1 MHDSR
6 EARVA
11 VVELEHQGSCAI
23 LRLNR
28 PEALNALN
36 TDVMNS
42 LGAAIDAI
50 AGDDGVRAVIVT
62 GAGPKAFCAGADIK
76 EFIGQPAL
84 AMRATSELGQST
96 FAKLGRLRVPS
107 IAAINGFAFGGGFE
121 LALACTFR
129 VAHASARMGV
139 PEIKL
144 GLLPGFGG
152 TQRLPRLIGE
162 ARALELILSGRFIDA
177 VEADKLGLVNRV
189 ASDDVVAAAVAFA
202 GEFTGLSL
210 MAQGLARSA
219 VERGASVAL
228 DEGLRIEAELFALV
242 STTADAAEGC
252 AAFTEKRQAVFK
264 DR

>member
-1 MHDSR
+1 MQDNT
-6 EARVA
+6 EAGVA
-11 VVELEHQGSCAI
+11 VVERDNQGSCAI

-36 TDVMNS
+36 AEVLHA
-42 LGAAIDAI
+42 LGEAIDAV
-50 AGDDGVRAVIVT
+50 AKDEAVRALIVT

-76 EFIGQPAL
+76 EFIAQSPI
-84 AMRATSELGQST
+84 AMKERAELGQST
-96 FAKLGRLRVPS
+96 FARLGRLRVPS

-129 VAHASARMGV
+129 VALASAKMGL
-139 PEIKL
+139 PEVKL

-162 ARALELILSGRFIDA
+162 ARALELIMSGRFIDA
-177 VEADKLGLVNRV
+177 AEAEKFGLVNRV
-189 ASDDVVAAAVAFA
+189 ASDDVVAAALAFA
-202 GEFTGLSL
+202 SEFTGFSLSS
-210 MAQGLARSA
+210 QSLARAA

-228 DEGLRIEAELFALV
+228 DEGLRIEAELFGLV
-242 STTADAAEGC
+242 SSTQDAAEGC
-252 AAFTEKRQAVFK
+252 AAFVEKRAAVFK